1 MNDQKA
7 EHADKIEIQ
16 ALNVRAK
23 GSEADLAEA
32 EFVGGHW
39 LEEGDPAECDRGQAW
54 QCGKHDLMGTS
65 VPRGASVAES
75 VSRRFGAGRWSASSD

>member
-32 EFVGGHW
+32 EFVGGHGIIARDKGGKMLTKVDGHSYDKTKVEEVVKLL
-39 LEEGDPAECDRGQAW
+39 LEKG
-54 QCGKHDLMGTS
+54 
-65 VPRGASVAES
+65 
-75 VSRRFGAGRWSASSD
+75 